1 MSLYGIYGSH
11 SVEACPLNN
20 KNNAKIFYDLSKS
33 DITQVMKDCKINKI
47 IAQYHSGLEHTLLWV
62 VDAEDAH
69 LIERFCIEIGL
80 ASFHTLK
87 IVPLSTF
94 NEELIPTIKR
104 IHGL

>member
-1 MSLYGIYGSH
+1 MSLFGIYGSH
-11 SVEACPLNN
+11 TVEACPLNN
-20 KNNAKIFYDLSKS
+20 RKSAELFYELSKS

-47 IAQYHSGLEHTLLWV
+47 IARYHSRLEHTLLWV

-69 LIERFCIEIGL
+69 LIERFCVEIGL

-94 NEELIPTIKR
+94 NEDVIPTIKR

>member
-1 MSLYGIYGSH
+1 MLWQFTVGLR
-11 SVEACPLNN
+11 VERQADR
-20 KNNAKIFYDLSKS
+20 I
-33 DITQVMKDCKINKI
+33 
-47 IAQYHSGLEHTLLWV
+47 V

-69 LIERFCIEIGL
+69 LIEKFCVEIGL

-94 NEELIPTIKR
+94 NEDVIPTIKR